1 MKLLA
6 WNCRRLNSAWVV
18 RSLLEVQRWIK
29 PDVCF
34 LSKTHLDTIKA
45 ERLRRRAGFD
55 HILIHESDGRSGGLL
70 LMWRDDILICEQGI
84 TKNYIDVVINDG
96 IGWRFT
102 GLYGEPEW
110 SQKGV
115 TWDALHSIRG
125 DGSVP
130 WLVMGDFNEILFNV
144 EKEGGRPRQHNIS
157 SKLFMMLYQIV
168 SSLTW
173 GI

>member
-1 MKLLA
+1 
-6 WNCRRLNSAWVV
+6 
-18 RSLLEVQRWIK
+18 
-29 PDVCF
+29 
-34 LSKTHLDTIKA
+34 
-45 ERLRRRAGFD
+45 
-55 HILIHESDGRSGGLL
+55 
-70 LMWRDDILICEQGI
+70 MWKDDILIRVQGI

-102 GLYGEPEW
+102 GLHGEPEW

-130 WLVMGDFNEILFNV
+130 WLVMGDFNEILFNA
-144 EKEGGRPRQHNIS
+144 EKEGGRPRPHNVS